1 MGWQETGTADVEF
14 ELRAM
19 LRESAS
25 LRRLVLDT
33 DVGHGVIRSEPEEVL
48 GFMRDCLRLEK
59 RARDLGIPIDEDRA
73 VSYTDLVTVAN
84 IAHCSID
91 HVLHAS

>member
-1 MGWQETGTADVEF
+1 M
-14 ELRAM
+14 
-19 LRESAS
+19 
-25 LRRLVLDT
+25 
-33 DVGHGVIRSEPEEVL
+33 IRSEPDEVL

>member
-1 MGWQETGTADVEF
+1 MGWQETGTADRER

-19 LRESAS
+19 LRESAT
-25 LRRLVLDT
+25 LRRFVLDT

-84 IAHCSID
+84 IAHRSID
-91 HVLHAS
+91 QVLHAS

>member
-1 MGWQETGTADVEF
+1 MGRQESGTADVEF

-19 LRESAS
+19 LRESAT
-25 LRRLVLDT
+25 LRRDVLDT
-33 DVGHGVIRSEPEEVL
+33 DVGHSVIRSEPDEVL
-48 GFMRDCLRLEK
+48 GFISDCLRLEK

-84 IAHCSID
+84 IAHRSID
-91 HVLHAS
+91 QVLHAS